1 MSEVSKEKFLQA
13 YGNLLAQSWGNPD
26 LLKRFKAAPGK
37 VLAEYGLDPEGA
49 AIEVI
54 KPGAGWNA
62 EGSPDAQVKMWN
74 DGKKAGKIR
83 LYFPEEAPP
92 DLKTAELSDQEL
104 EAVAGGGSA
113 CCCSPCS
120 CC

>member
-62 EGSPDAQVKMWN
+62 WATCS
-74 DGKKAGKIR
+74 KARGC
-83 LYFPEEAPP
+83 
-92 DLKTAELSDQEL
+92 
-104 EAVAGGGSA
+104 AGGDGL
-113 CCCSPCS
+113 
-120 CC
+120 